1 LAKTEDRIVDLIRQD
16 NTVSTEQL
24 GKLLGI
30 SKRAVLKQI
39 DKLKNQGRLRRIGP
53 AKGGHWEVL

>member
-24 GKLLGI
+24 GKLLVI

-39 DKLKNQGRLRRIGP
+39 DTLKNKGRLRPNRP
-53 AKGGHWEVL
+53 